1 MERESN
7 HMPGY
12 WPQEGR
18 SVSLAALSFEAA
30 GSMYRL
36 YTFLIYL
43 AMPLV
48 LLRLLWRGR
57 KAPAYRL
64 RWRERFGCV
73 DQPPPPGGVW
83 IHAVSVGEV
92 LAIAPLVRR
101 LIEHYPDRALTITT
115 TTPTGSD
122 QVRRLFGDRVHHT
135 YMPYDLPRFLN
146 RFFDS
151 VRPRYFLMVETEI
164 WPNLLRA
171 CRQREVH
178 SLLANGRLSQR
189 SFRSYRRLGQFSRQ
203 VFASIDQVAAQT
215 KEDAHRFRDAGAGN
229 VVVTGSIKFDMTLP
243 ASVTEQVEVLRR
255 LWGERPVWI
264 AASTHEG
271 EDELMLAAHSRLMQA
286 LPNTLLILVP
296 RHPERFERVAARVVR
311 HGLSL
316 VRRSSGDL
324 PDDSTQ
330 VYLGDTMGELP
341 ALLGASDAAF
351 IGGSLVP
358 VGGHNMLEAAA
369 QGVPVCFGPHTFN
382 FALISRMLLDR
393 GAALEVSDA
402 RHLAEV
408 LQEWLSD
415 AIKRAAAG
423 EAGRQVVQA
432 NRGALDRLLALLEES
447 IDLGRS
453 DAQSRRAGSQ

>member
-1 MERESN
+1 
-7 HMPGY
+7 MPGD
-12 WPQEGR
+12 WPPRGR
-18 SVSLAALSFEAA
+18 SVSLAAVSLEAA

-36 YTFLIYL
+36 YTSLIYL

-64 RWRERFGCV
+64 RWQERFGCV
-73 DQPPPPGGVW
+73 DRKPPPGGIW

-92 LAIAPLVRR
+92 LAIAPLAR
-101 LIEHYPDRALTITT
+101 LLLEHYPDRALTITT

-122 QVRRLFGDRVHHT
+122 QVRRLFADRVYHS
-135 YMPYDLPRFLN
+135 YMPYDLPRFLD

-151 VRPRYFLMVETEI
+151 VRPQHLLMVETEI
-164 WPNLLRA
+164 WPNLLRT
-171 CRQREVH
+171 CRQRAVH

-189 SFRSYRRLGQFSRQ
+189 SFRRYRRLGRFARR
-203 VFASIDQVAAQT
+203 VFATIDQVAAQT
-215 KEDAHRFRDAGAGN
+215 EADAQRFREAGACE
-229 VVVTGSIKFDMTLP
+229 VVVTGSIKFDMALP

-286 LPNTLLILVP
+286 LPNALLILVP
-296 RHPERFERVAARVVR
+296 RHPERFERVAARVAR
-311 HGLSL
+311 HGLTV

-324 PDDSTQ
+324 PDESTQ

-382 FALISRMLLDR
+382 FSLISRMLLDR
-393 GAALEVSDA
+393 GAALEVSDPMQ
-402 RHLAEV
+402 LAEV
-408 LQEWLSD
+408 LQDWLSD
-415 AIKRAAAG
+415 AISRAAAG
-423 EAGRQVVQA
+423 EAGRQVVEA
-432 NRGALDRLLALLEES
+432 NRGALERLLRLVEVNLEADRRES
-447 IDLGRS
+447 ATRRFG
-453 DAQSRRAGSQ
+453 AQ